1 MTTAARFVLWPA
13 QIRTDTAA
21 GGKARAL
28 AVLTRAGLPV
38 PDWFVIPATA
48 FQASLDSPAA
58 GALAA
63 AGTALAIARVRRCV
77 NGRTCDSSARGCPD
91 GRA

>member
-21 GGKARAL
+21 GGKARA
-28 AVLTRAGLPV
+28 GLPV

-48 FQASLDSPAA
+48 FQASLASPAA